1 MNIVVEK
8 QPKCVATLRV
18 EIPAE
23 KVSGERERIVAGYAS
38 QAKIPGFR
46 PGKAPRKVIEKRYE
60 KEIGEELRDRLM
72 QEGCD
77 EALRKESL
85 KVLDFGVPE
94 SSEFQADGSFAFQ
107 TKILLAPEFQLPEY
121 KGLTVKVP
129 AAAVPDAEIDKQ
141 LEGLRER
148 FADFNTVEG
157 RAVQDKDFAV
167 IDFTS
172 SVEGKPLEE
181 FLGKPAGYLGGR
193 EGFWVRID
201 EESFLPGFAG
211 QLIGLNAGDTKDVT
225 VTIPNDFPLSDLRD
239 KEVTFA
245 VTLKEIKEAVL
256 PELDNEFAAKLAPGK
271 TLDEIKSL
279 IRGNMEAER
288 QRSIDD
294 QKVQQII
301 EHFNSKVEFEIPDG
315 ILAAETQNQAAAI
328 AQQNF
333 RSGVSQEEV
342 EAKHEE
348 ILATA
353 GEQAQSNIKTNFIL
367 QEIAHAEKLVVTD
380 QELVQHL
387 MALAQARKVQPK
399 KFIKDIQRSGRLSG
413 IRNSMLVGKAIDF
426 VVEHANV
433 EETNEEPANE

>member
-107 TKILLAPEFQLPEY
+107 TKILLAPDFQLPEY
-121 KGLTVKVP
+121 KGITVKVP
-129 AAAVPDAEIDKQ
+129 SASVPDAEVDKQ

-201 EESFLPGFAG
+201 EDSFLPGFAG
-211 QLIGLNAGDTKDVT
+211 QLVGLNAGEAKDVT
-225 VTIPNDFPLSDLRD
+225 VTIPDDFPLSDLRG

-288 QRSIDD
+288 QRGIDD

-301 EHFNSKVEFEIPDG
+301 EHFNSKVEFEIPEG

-333 RSGVSQEEV
+333 RAGVSQEEV

-387 MALAQARKVQPK
+387 VSLAQARKVQPK

>member
-1 MNIVVEK
+1 
-8 QPKCVATLRV
+8 
-18 EIPAE
+18 
-23 KVSGERERIVAGYAS
+23 
-38 QAKIPGFR
+38 
-46 PGKAPRKVIEKRYE
+46 
-60 KEIGEELRDRLM
+60 
-72 QEGCD
+72 
-77 EALRKESL
+77 
-85 KVLDFGVPE
+85 
-94 SSEFQADGSFAFQ
+94 
-107 TKILLAPEFQLPEY
+107 
-121 KGLTVKVP
+121 
-129 AAAVPDAEIDKQ
+129 
-141 LEGLRER
+141 
-148 FADFNTVEG
+148 
-157 RAVQDKDFAV
+157 
-167 IDFTS
+167 
-172 SVEGKPLEE
+172 
-181 FLGKPAGYLGGR
+181 
-193 EGFWVRID
+193 
-201 EESFLPGFAG
+201 
-211 QLIGLNAGDTKDVT
+211 VT